1 MTLSTIAS
9 LAATGIMAGKS
20 AFNSV
25 RNRRLADE
33 AQRAADVATAKM
45 EGLLDVNAFD
55 ALPVA
60 KQANELALRN
70 YQVTQKEVIQAQRE
84 AGVRGVA
91 PLGAVL
97 QSSSE
102 FNRQQAANVEK
113 QMRENSIK
121 QAAQRQKNL
130 GSLAEVEYRK
140 AIGSAARSADEENQ
154 SNRMANQALQL
165 GLGFATSALKA
176 PTLYGNKDTKIEGD
190 SAAVAT
196 RDGVISEPAT
206 PSVLDIN
213 MSGGMSNSGSKFR
226 MVDGK
231 LQIQDNEGYMGTPT
245 FSEYK
250 GLYGKEIMSE
260 LEDATSGYGQPI
272 ENEYFAKNFMGGKI
286 IKQFDDG
293 SFGYKNP
300 GDNEFKIVTDD
311 LDSDG
316 KYDPR
321 LTSDL
326 GEYFYRHNRFRG
338 RPKGGFGDESYGIE
352 GERSFVNSAT
362 GYGSWR

>member
-33 AQRAADVATAKM
+33 AQRAADIATAKM
-45 EGLLDVNAFD
+45 EGLLEVNAFD

-91 PLGAVL
+91 PLGTVL

-113 QMRENSIK
+113 QMRENAIK

-130 GSLAEVEYRK
+130 GSLAEVEFQK
-140 AIGSAARSADEENQ
+140 AIGSAARAADEENQ

-165 GLGFATSALKA
+165 GLGFATTALKA

-196 RDGVISEPAT
+196 QDGVISSPAT
-206 PSVLDIN
+206 PSVLEVN
-213 MSGGMSNSGSKFR
+213 MSDGVGDTRQNFR
-226 MVDGK
+226 MIDGK
-231 LQIQDNEGYMGTPT
+231 LQFQDNQGDFGAPT
-245 FSEYK
+245 FSDYK
-250 GLYGKEIMSE
+250 GRYGKEIMAE
-260 LEDATSGYGQPI
+260 LEDATSGFGQPI
-272 ENEYFAKNFMGGKI
+272 EDEYFAKNFRGGKI

-300 GDNEFKIVTDD
+300 GDQEFIIVTDD
-311 LDSDG
+311 LDSDA
-316 KYDPR
+316 KYNPR
-321 LTSDL
+321 LTRDL
-326 GEYFYRHNRFRG
+326 SEYFYRHNRFRG
-338 RPKGGFGDESYGIE
+338 RPKGGIDDINYGIQ
-352 GERSFVNSAT
+352 GERDFNLR
-362 GYGSWR
+362 YQ